1 LRARLSAAF
10 YKAPLG
16 RIATK
21 QDLDDP
27 GQVQAFIDAERAET
41 NYDPKYHGLFDGRTL
56 RLPDL
61 ATVPTDDSRPDARE
75 RLSAYLATFPPA
87 DLAFVMGAHA
97 KRREEAG
104 LLDGLKSGSLG
115 LKGKTF
121 SFRERD
127 VAMKDVP
134 RLLDEVNK
142 ELDRD
147 FERFAE
153 WDAAMYTNHYQAAH
167 CLDPARAA
175 DLRRRYEL
183 QMTLQNL
190 IFQLMAHQSMASQAL
205 DQASRGEVQEEQF
218 AQIKQVLQDA
228 ADHLAR
234 AYAAAGTVSCPAMS
248 NVPEGMHLADLI
260 RPDNWEAP
268 HFANGSISGEQIA
281 ALMTGYGVTLEKLRR
296 MFFKGMGNILSKQ
309 EGIAADFMA
318 ASGATPAAAAMNG

>member
-1 LRARLSAAF
+1 M
-10 YKAPLG
+10 
-16 RIATK
+16 
-21 QDLDDP
+21 DDP
-27 GQVQAFIDAERAET
+27 GHVQAFIDAERAET

-61 ATVPTDDSRPDARE
+61 ATVPPEDSRPEAPE
-75 RLSAYLATFPPA
+75 RLSTYFATFPPA

-127 VAMKDVP
+127 VTMRDVP

-142 ELDRD
+142 ELDGD

-190 IFQLMAHQSMASQAL
+190 IFQLMAHQNMASQAL
-205 DQASRGEVQEEQF
+205 EQASRGELQEEEF
-218 AQIKQVLQDA
+218 AQIKCVLQDA
-228 ADHLAR
+228 ADHLSR
-234 AYAAAGTVSCPAMS
+234 AYTAAGTVSCPAMS
-248 NVPEGMHLADLI
+248 NIPEGMNLADLI
-260 RPDNWEAP
+260 RPDDWKP
-268 HFANGSISGEQIA
+268 LYFPDGSISGDQIA
-281 ALMTGYGVTLEKLRR
+281 ALMTGYGATLEKLRR

-309 EGIAADFMA
+309 EGIAADFKA
-318 ASGATPAAAAMNG
+318 ASPGNIFRREGAEAPRV